1 MTTVLQIVESLG
13 PVSVL
18 TLQGKIDGDTFRG
31 LVERAEKLIEAG
43 RKQLII
49 DMAGVSYMSSAGL
62 VALQSIH
69 NKLHAVG
76 GRLAVAA
83 LTGDVARVVEMTGPP
98 DWLNIFPDVAGA
110 KASFD

>member
-1 MTTVLQIVESLG
+1 MTTVLQIGESLG

-18 TLQGKIDGDTFRG
+18 TLQGKIDGDTFHG
-31 LVERAEKLIEAG
+31 LIERAEKLIGAG
-43 RKQLII
+43 HKKLII

-69 NKLHAVG
+69 SRLHEVG

-83 LTGDVARVVEMTGPP
+83 LTSDVGRVVEMTGPP
-98 DWLNIFPDVAGA
+98 DWLNIYPDVAGA
-110 KASFD
+110 KASFE